1 MLFEKPNT
9 NPEDHMNK
17 EKSYHPQ
24 ISNLE
29 NKPKNFRTR
38 KIRKKNKDHSIKI
51 PSNPTDPCNFPIQT
65 NPYELRNQTRIKLI
79 Q

>member
-29 NKPKNFRTR
+29 NKHINFRTR
-38 KIRKKNKDHSIKI
+38 KIRKKDKDH
-51 PSNPTDPCNFPIQT
+51 
-65 NPYELRNQTRIKLI
+65 
-79 Q
+79 